1 MQHKAKMKPALKR
14 LDTETIQAIARSSLT
29 APQLA
34 EFYGVSVSTVKRCRE
49 RYPKRRA
56 EYAKRLKD
64 PRKCK
69 GCGYKIDTNNCLI
82 CAARRIQSNA

>member
-1 MQHKAKMKPALKR
+1 MPKKHMTLALKR
-14 LDTETIQAIARSSLT
+14 LDEATQQAIGRSSLT

-34 EFYGVSVSTVKRCRE
+34 KQYGVSVSTVKRCRE

-56 EYAKRLKD
+56 EYAKRLKA
-64 PRKCK
+64 PRKCT

-82 CAARRIQSNA
+82 CAARRIQSNG